1 MKQHFFNMVLLASL
15 GTVGVALSQPDLLS
29 HASKLVGLQPAEKT
43 ADTEFSADGDK
54 YDEIYYD
61 SHTEIAENIPHY
73 PQIANSLPSPT
84 ITTAAATIPVYEEPV
99 NDYGFGDI
107 SAPLTEETA
116 EIAAVPAVTIEPEGD
131 FSEFSASNQNFTQ
144 ETPPAEPAVVP
155 MIAAPIISQSQRRSI
170 AAPQAETLEETVL
183 YESPQAEPQPLP
195 IAAAPIAEDLNNAN
209 KPAHNIAAPPEN
221 YMQVSNDA
229 ARNPLAADVSA
240 NTPAASVSATNAQFP
255 PPANFAEQTFDQ
267 RLHVDPNLVEIVPCP
282 GAETVARVGTE
293 VILGCDI
300 LPEAKKVAYFEI
312 RDKLKSLSLEER
324 AKITPQQL
332 QDEQEAIVK
341 QVFPMILDQYVRYTL
356 LYCDFA
362 TTNGRNKEEIQM
374 FEKRL
379 GDSFEEHDLPK
390 LMKQFECD
398 NRMELNAA
406 LERLI
411 GSSIDRERALAVRK
425 MFGQIMI
432 SGAIKEAEGECT
444 HDEMLTYYNDNK
456 AEYFHKSRAKWL
468 QLTVNVT
475 PSLPADQARDKI
487 VWMGNQVANG
497 IAFERVARDHSDGL
511 TAKDGGFN
519 DWINKGALVSDVLEN
534 AVFQSP
540 VGTLSPIIQD
550 RNAFHIIKVL
560 DREEEYYTPF
570 LKAQTDIKKKIK
582 EQRRNKKE
590 AEYFVELF
598 RKFHPEKYDN
608 NVSNFTKPEV
618 KVSLPQGNGVSL
630 HGM

>member
-1 MKQHFFNMVLLASL
+1 MVLLASL

-29 HASKLVGLQPAEKT
+29 HASKLVGLQSAEKT
-43 ADTEFSADGDK
+43 ANADFL
-54 YDEIYYD
+54 DEEDEHDETCCD
-61 SHTEIAENIPHY
+61 SHAENVKSIPFY
-73 PQIANSLPSPT
+73 PQTTSALPLPA
-84 ITTAAATIPVYEEPV
+84 ITTAAATIPVYEEPAT
-99 NDYGFGDI
+99 NDYGFSDI
-107 SAPLTEETA
+107 SAPLTEETG
-116 EIAAVPAVTIEPEGD
+116 EIAAIPAVTIELEGD
-131 FSEFSASNQNFTQ
+131 FSDFSALNQDFTQ
-144 ETPPAEPAVVP
+144 EPTPVEPVATP
-155 MIAAPIISQSQRRSI
+155 IIAAPVISQTQRRSI
-170 AAPQAETLEETVL
+170 AAPQEATPEETVL
-183 YESPQAEPQPLP
+183 YEPATSEPLP
-195 IAAAPIAEDLNNAN
+195 IAAAPIAEDLNTEN

-221 YMQVSNDA
+221 YTLVSNDTTQ
-229 ARNPLAADVSA
+229 NPLASDVPANVSA
-240 NTPAASVSATNAQFP
+240 VSVSAANSQFP
-255 PPANFAEQTFDQ
+255 PPTNFAEQTFDQ

-312 RDKLKSLSLEER
+312 RDKLKSLSPEER

-332 QDEQEAIVK
+332 QAEQEAIVK

-362 TTNGRNKEEIQM
+362 SGRKKEEIQM

-379 GDSFEEHDLPK
+379 GDSFEEHELPK

-398 NRMELNAA
+398 NRMELNTA

-411 GSSIDRERALAVRK
+411 GSSIDREKALSVRK

-432 SGAIKEAEGECT
+432 SGTIKEAEGECT

-456 AEYFHKSRAKWL
+456 AEFFHKSRAKWL

-475 PSLPADQARDKI
+475 PNLPTDQAMNKI
-487 VWMGNQVANG
+487 VWMGNQVAANG
-497 IAFERVARDHSDGL
+497 IAIERVARDHSDGL

-519 DWINKGALVSDVLEN
+519 DWINKGALVSDALEN
-534 AVFQSP
+534 AVFQMP
-540 VGTLSPIIQD
+540 IGTLSPIIQD

-608 NVSNFTKPEV
+608 NVANFTKPEA
-618 KVSLPQGNGVSL
+618 KVSLPQGTGVSL
-630 HGM
+630 HGL